1 MFLNFKNN
9 NKMNTAVAKERIKE
23 RLTEV
28 EEEWILKSIQRILV
42 MNDSDEANFIA
53 EYEINL
59 EPMSVQQITNRA
71 MQSEMDIQAGNVSDL
86 ENLLNEITI

>member
-1 MFLNFKNN
+1 
-9 NKMNTAVAKERIKE
+9 MNTAVAKERIKE

-28 EEEWILKSIQRILV
+28 EEEWILKSIQRILG
-42 MNDSDEANFIA
+42 MNDSDEANLIA

-59 EPMSVQQITNRA
+59 KPMSVQQITNRA
-71 MQSEMDIQAGNVSDL
+71 MQSEMDIQVGNVSDL